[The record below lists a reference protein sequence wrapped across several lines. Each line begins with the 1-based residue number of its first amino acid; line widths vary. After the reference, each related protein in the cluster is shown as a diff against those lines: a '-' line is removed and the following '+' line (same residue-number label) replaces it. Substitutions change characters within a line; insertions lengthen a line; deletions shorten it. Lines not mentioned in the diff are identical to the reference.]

1 MMDLHRG
8 QPETIL
14 KILEKDPK
22 NPETILKSREKTQ
35 KDPERKREESISIA

>member
-8 QPETIL
+8 QPKTIL
-14 KILEKDPK
+14 KILEKEQKKPG
-22 NPETILKSREKTQ
+22 TILKSREKTS

>member
-14 KILEKDPK
+14 EKDPK
-22 NPETILKSREKTQ
+22 KPETILKSREKTP
-35 KDPERKREESISIA
+35 KDRERKREESISIA